1 MRKAGNFIIKFIYI
15 SDTHKVSPQGNQIER
30 KPENSLL
37 VIKLFYFTLFLN
49 AYLQFVQN
57 QSQNNVSERIN
68 NKSKLSN
75 IKIDN
80 LENHLIKSEGKSN
93 SANKKSDKNIEKVDD
108 VNEKV
113 QKILAQRK
121 LKRLMTK
128 QIQKPILISI

>member
-49 AYLQFVQN
+49 TYLQFVQN

-113 QKILAQRK
+113 QKILVQRK

-128 QIQKPILISI
+128 QIQKQILINT